1 MKKYIL
7 KVNSKHIKAIAQTYV
22 LYISLTK
29 LRDHWRIE
37 NGKVQKTQVEDDY
50 NGKMSS
56 VHSNKKITSTTSH
69 WSLSEY

>member
-7 KVNSKHIKAIAQTYV
+7 KVNSKHIKAIAQTCV

-29 LRDHWRIE
+29 LRDHCRIE
-37 NGKVQKTQVEDDY
+37 NRKVQKTQVEDDY
-50 NGKMSS
+50 KEKVSS
-56 VHSNKKITSTTSH
+56 VHSNKKITSTTFH